1 MNDETLKAY
10 AYVTI
15 SKHRTTIVKHLTG
28 KFQTPTQIANDTGI
42 LRNHVSMYLKSLTDY
57 GVTECINPE
66 AKKGRLYRLTSK
78 GEEIADKIQT
88 Y

>member
-15 SKHRTTIVKHLTG
+15 SKHRTTIVKHLKN
-28 KFQTPTQIANDTGI
+28 KFQTPTQIAKDTGV
-42 LRNHVSMYLKSLTDY
+42 LRNHVSMYLKSLKEYDI
-57 GVTECINPE
+57 VECINPE

-78 GEEIADKIQT
+78 GEDVADKL
-88 Y
+88 